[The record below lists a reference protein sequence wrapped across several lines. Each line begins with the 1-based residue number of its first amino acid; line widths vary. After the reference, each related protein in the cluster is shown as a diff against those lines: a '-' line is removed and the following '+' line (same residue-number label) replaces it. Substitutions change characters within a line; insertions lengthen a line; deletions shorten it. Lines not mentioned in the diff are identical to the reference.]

1 MFCNDI
7 FSDFMYKNVV
17 VFLYKFI
24 KLARFKPE
32 NMIRF
37 FQKEKINYMEISS
50 LDKTLPKNK
59 NVDK

>member
-17 VFLYKFI
+17 IFLYKFI

-37 FQKEKINYMEISS
+37 F
-50 LDKTLPKNK
+50 
-59 NVDK
+59 